1 MLKKILDNGEENSGE
16 CWKRFQGML
25 KKIPENVSIKTYF
38 ILFRTNQP
46 VRKDNEIIASNK
58 KFHGL

>member
-16 CWKRFQGML
+16 CWKRFQEMF
-25 KKIPENVSIKTYF
+25 KKIPENVNIKTYF

-46 VRKDNEIIASNK
+46 VHKDNEIIASNR

>member
-1 MLKKILDNGEENSGE
+1 MLKKIPDNGEETSE
-16 CWKRFQGML
+16 EYWKRFQGMF
-25 KKIPENVSIKTYF
+25 KKIPENVSVKIYF

-46 VRKDNEIIASNK
+46 VRKENEIIASNK